1 MFWQEDPKEE
11 HFTLPE
17 TIQEASFSIQ
27 SKILPIDHS
36 FLLAQALLKHLPW
49 LDDVGAGIHNIGI
62 HDGNGWEQ
70 DHTDGFYYPSRR
82 SKLTIRLPKDKL
94 EKAGQLAGK
103 TLDLGDYQITIVKY
117 LKSKLLSD
125 MPVLFARHVAYKENT
140 TEDDF
145 LQDCFQQLSSL
156 DIKVKKMMAGLEGS
170 IKTNTGNIPTRSLM
184 VANLKKD
191 ESVRLQEHGL
201 GEYRLL
207 GCGLFVPQKD
217 IDSV

>member
-1 MFWQEDPKEE
+1 MFWQEDSKEE
-11 HFTLPE
+11 HFTPPD
-17 TIQEASFSIQ
+17 TIQEASFSIE

-36 FLLAQALLKHLPW
+36 YLLAQALLKHLPW
-49 LDDVGAGIHNIGI
+49 LESVGAGIHPIGI

-70 DHTDGFYYPSRR
+70 DHKGGFYYPSRR
-82 SKLTIRLPKDKL
+82 SKLTIRIAKEKL
-94 EKAGQLAGK
+94 NELNELAGK
-103 TLDLGDYQITIVKY
+103 VLDLGDYQIKINKH
-117 LKSKLLSD
+117 LNSKTLSP
-125 MPVLFARHVAYKENT
+125 MPVLFSKHVATDKSIS
-140 TEDDF
+140 EDDF
-145 LQDCFQQLSSL
+145 LKTCYAQLSSL
-156 DIKVKKMMAGLEGS
+156 NINVKKMMAGLEGS
-170 IKTNTGNIPTRSLM
+170 IKTNTGNISTRSLM